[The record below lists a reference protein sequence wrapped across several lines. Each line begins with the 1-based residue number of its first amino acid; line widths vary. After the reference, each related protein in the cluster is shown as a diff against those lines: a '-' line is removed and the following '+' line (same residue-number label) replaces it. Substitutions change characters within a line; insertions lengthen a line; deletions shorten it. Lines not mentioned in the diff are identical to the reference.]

1 MKSNYFET
9 ILGFL
14 TVLIST
20 IFLAKLILVNTN
32 SSSEKFYDL
41 NAKFLEV
48 GGLKVGNDV
57 KMSGVK
63 IGVVNKVYLDNDFLA
78 NVEFKVFSNIKIPKE
93 SVVSIGSD
101 GLLGNK
107 YLSVNPENRQSKT
120 YLQQGD
126 DFVNIVD
133 FESIEDQVSKIIFW
147 QLSKM
152 KKFEEQLWIDK
163 DKKVISCIETNK
175 VLNENFLEVY
185 NIIQSAMDD
194 AILMGCDEKILKK
207 N

>member
-32 SSSEKFYDL
+32 NSSEKFYDL

-93 SVVSIGSD
+93 SIVSIGSD

-133 FESIEDQVSKIIFW
+133 FESIEDQVSKIIFLAT
-147 QLSKM
+147 Q
-152 KKFEEQLWIDK
+152 
-163 DKKVISCIETNK
+163 
-175 VLNENFLEVY
+175 
-185 NIIQSAMDD
+185 
-194 AILMGCDEKILKK
+194 
-207 N
+207 